1 MEEGLTG
8 DVARGGRREVRK
20 AIRKVNRF
28 FAAVGACFLVPLMLI
43 TAGDVVG
50 RDLFNHPI
58 PGVVELS
65 QYLLSAF
72 ILLGL
77 AYAHQVRAHVAV
89 SVFTSRLSQRAQEVL
104 KMIMTLVGV
113 FLFSILSWQGLVVG
127 VGERTV
133 SDMLRVPQYPFRLLI
148 SVAAFLVCLEHLI
161 DLGDSVRKIVRRSS

>member
-1 MEEGLTG
+1 MITRWEKAKEGIQKLN
-8 DVARGGRREVRK
+8 RG
-20 AIRKVNRF
+20 IS
-28 FAAVGACFLVPLMLI
+28 AVGACFLVPLMLI

-65 QYLLSAF
+65 QYMLSVF

-89 SVFTSRLSQRAQEVL
+89 SVFTSRLSRRAQQVL

-113 FLFSILSWQGLVVG
+113 FIFSILSWQGLVVG
-127 VGERTV
+127 VEERTV
-133 SDMLRVPQYPFRLLI
+133 SDMLRVPQYPFRILV

-161 DLGDSVRKIVRRSS
+161 DLGDSVRKILRRSS